1 MTMDS
6 LPKLLPVWPNAAEH
20 ALADLVDFSVDAKY
34 QPDFGGAGVDIRT
47 DDDGLSH
54 FLTLKCHDS
63 RRNKLSAQYL
73 TLPLSTPNRVSSTME
88 PCLQYQLDLNKRIRA
103 FESTIGI
110 YRGFVKRK
118 GPFAQAVQG
127 IAEAL
132 TSKKPSTK
140 LRNLKIH
147 QSLLELMQI
156 QPESTCYRECNWD
169 FTGGCLATVPQA
181 LSSGSIL
188 LAHPCGDRLNKLA
201 VSEYKPVPSNSEE
214 AFLQK
219 QLTLVLDTPGGA
231 DSTVF
236 QVSLQNVQK
245 ETSCCVRLRNH
256 CQYIRLFDSLNTEPM
271 VLSEFAYDES
281 LCCTTPSKHIF
292 GELLAITKAGNMLL
306 QQCDRTEPS
315 WRASVSHERPSSN
328 QWWCTSFGSHPRHI
342 CYMDRSGL
350 YSLDARRPGSR
361 KHTFCTIHHEAF
373 LRDEFMLFKP
383 NPLNCHQLYLASSK
397 LLSVWDERHTRQ
409 PMLTWN
415 HCLQHSPAFLEL
427 TPFRDFEDGSHH
439 DLYVTL
445 GSQRS
450 RQTAVFHVR
459 QDSLSIQPISLVPP
473 WHLSR
478 PSDFVKHLEHQG
490 CSVDEHV
497 LRRVKAPLIGG
508 CMIECGSGAFSALQ
522 LTSYGDIFH
531 QDFMWDGEKPLCL
544 GDWNFSA
551 GCKLLPVP
559 EIEQRVKWWTDLAV
573 ASDPVK
579 DDRPEKHS
587 LLVNHF
593 IHYQGVT
600 SDDDSP
606 LRQHNR
612 AELVNLQDMIIRAM
626 NENKVLPSE
635 EWKQVVTANST
646 DDSNLDATIS
656 SLEAVHLGT
665 WDRTARRY
673 LEHWTEASRFPE
685 GTGEMNEDAHASIVD
700 FSQGWIEE
708 KQQQE
713 QQQQQQ
719 PQQQEHQENIWQDI
733 LHEENAVSTLT
744 SRAVNPP
751 TNLPLLNSEPEYY
764 DPSQPLFD
772 ENDLADLTQVS
783 VMQEHEKFRQP
794 RLPLKKKK
802 ISMDGF

>member
-1 MTMDS
+1 M
-6 LPKLLPVWPNAAEH
+6 
-20 ALADLVDFSVDAKY
+20 
-34 QPDFGGAGVDIRT
+34 
-47 DDDGLSH
+47 
-54 FLTLKCHDS
+54 
-63 RRNKLSAQYL
+63 
-73 TLPLSTPNRVSSTME
+73 
-88 PCLQYQLDLNKRIRA
+88 
-103 FESTIGI
+103 
-110 YRGFVKRK
+110 
-118 GPFAQAVQG
+118 
-127 IAEAL
+127 
-132 TSKKPSTK
+132 
-140 LRNLKIH
+140 KIH

-188 LAHPCGDRLNKLA
+188 LAHPCGDKLNKLA
-201 VSEYKPVPSNSEE
+201 VSEYKPVPSNSKE

-219 QLTLVLDTPGGA
+219 QSTLVLDTPDGA

-236 QVSLQNVQK
+236 QVSLQNVQE

-256 CQYIRLFDSLNTEPM
+256 CQYIRLFDSLNKDPT

-328 QWWCTSFGSHPRHI
+328 QWWCASFGSHPRHI

-373 LRDEFMLFKP
+373 LKDEFMLFKP

-427 TPFRDFEDGSHH
+427 TPFKDFEDGSHH

-459 QDSLSIQPISLVPP
+459 QDSSSVQPISLVPP

-508 CMIECGSGAFSALQ
+508 CMIECGNGAFSALQ

-531 QDFMWDGEKPLCL
+531 Q
-544 GDWNFSA
+544 A
-551 GCKLLPVP
+551 
-559 EIEQRVKWWTDLAV
+559 R
-573 ASDPVK
+573 
-579 DDRPEKHS
+579 
-587 LLVNHF
+587 
-593 IHYQGVT
+593 VT

-606 LRQHNR
+606 LRQRNR
-612 AELVNLQDMIIRAM
+612 EELANLQDMIIRAM
-626 NENKVLPSE
+626 NE
-635 EWKQVVTANST
+635 T
-646 DDSNLDATIS
+646 
-656 SLEAVHLGT
+656 
-665 WDRTARRY
+665 RC
-673 LEHWTEASRFPE
+673 PE

-708 KQQQE
+708 QQQQE
-713 QQQQQQ
+713 QQKPLQQL
-719 PQQQEHQENIWQDI
+719 EHQEDIWQDI
-733 LHEENAVSTLT
+733 LHGEDAVSTLT

-751 TNLPLLNSEPEYY
+751 TNLTLLNSEPEYY

-772 ENDLADLTQVS
+772 ENDLSSLTQVS
-783 VMQEHEKFRQP
+783 VTQEREKFRQP